1 METIKRKLSP
11 DEEKRFVG
19 NGCQK
24 PVRQIMLWG
33 KDQKANPCLLILYG
47 EQEPEY
53 IVNHSRYSWNID
65 GYVLQQTVDY
75 THYAVFHGMNG
86 HLPSIPSVNYIKDS
100 KDSYA
105 LCTRKGYRTSVVE
118 WEWNNQERNYIT
130 KRKVNE
136 KYKIKEFYPVEGH
149 ICFDYYESHSYQ
161 DYVAYLK
168 ENHIV
173 FQDCE
178 VLENPSDLFGF
189 AENSIYDQTVIDM
202 FSKSRV
208 YGRQKAL
215 KQFMESNPSVEEY
228 ETLLKI
234 ASIELACGIF
244 QELTIAKNP
253 ILLKQAKEIYK
264 SKDLWGESAYHTGLK
279 RFLKLYIDVFDEK
292 LMQKQKDAVYRSLPE
307 MDFHVTQLD
316 GEPITEEELK
326 KRFDT
331 EELSY
336 AYFRMYEI
344 SGWYFGNRKL
354 YDKNTYTDGKYFKK
368 MAFKHTIQTAKA
380 YDMADAIGKIAYCLD
395 TPRTTYFLKSTG
407 QGRTYDYFVRYLR
420 RTIDTYQK
428 TDETKFIAAAK
439 ELLSSY
445 TNDDG
450 MQGFN
455 FDYYYQYNYF
465 FNRYFA
471 AKIKEG
477 IQPQEDVWDR
487 HLDDVVEIAKN
498 AKSIPTSKF
507 CDIVIRK
514 AYQNHKFDNYSLKDL
529 IALTQIPYQ
538 KTAELFEKLV
548 LPKLEALQEFDG
560 ELMLSL
566 MDTVLVNLQRAAEDY
581 FVRTDGKFSPENT
594 AQMFRLNSFEKWL
607 MIIKKN
613 VHDFTPKE
621 YIVFLKNFLMQN
633 EYFINSKKELSDNV
647 KTFLKNSV
655 AVLNQATKE
664 EKQDIVQYLVSTL
677 YQKQE
682 LIDFMTEM
690 VEGILFQMPYDEL
703 KEILQ
708 HVTFKNNML
717 QERTRNTVALLRAIK
732 EDRVCK
738 DTVLLSI
745 LDTGSAQQ
753 VKVLT
758 EVAEQLK
765 TQFSNAALLLLFE
778 SNVYALN
785 QTAKTVFESMEP
797 NQREKLHMALIDS
810 PLEKVHQ
817 YALEKLDTWYGNKIP
832 KTFLYRMLEH
842 PSIAVKTFLSE
853 KMEKAFSNLKEVQ
866 PDLYLYYVKT
876 LLYLPNKV
884 SKSKDEVYD
893 TIPVFLSYCPEKRK
907 EIEDILLDIG
917 STHVKLNSEK
927 ALVTFAKIQRGVCNL

>member
-11 DEEKRFVG
+11 EEQKRFVR
-19 NGCQK
+19 NGYQK
-24 PVRQIMLWG
+24 PVRQILLWG
-33 KDQKANPCLLILYG
+33 QDQKANPCLLILYG

-65 GYVLQQTVDY
+65 GYVLQSTVDY
-75 THYAVFHGMNG
+75 THYAVFHGKNG
-86 HLPSIPSVNYIKDS
+86 HLPSIPSVNYLKDS
-100 KDSYA
+100 NA
-105 LCTRKGYRTSVVE
+105 LCTRKGYHRSGIE
-118 WEWNNQERNYIT
+118 WEWNNEERHYIQ
-130 KRKVNE
+130 KRIIDP
-136 KYKIKEFYPVEGH
+136 KYKIQEFYPVKGN

-161 DYVAYLK
+161 DYVTYLK

-178 VLENPSDLFGF
+178 VIENPSDLFGF
-189 AENSIYDQTVIDM
+189 AENSIYSQTVIDI
-202 FSKSRV
+202 FSKPNV

-215 KQFMESNPSVEEY
+215 QQFMEKNPSVEEY

-234 ASIELACGIF
+234 ASVELACGIF

-253 ILLKQAKEIYK
+253 ILLKQAKEIQQT
-264 SKDLWGESAYHTGLK
+264 KDLWAEEAYHKGLK
-279 RFLKLYIDVFDEK
+279 RFLKQYIDVFNEK
-292 LMQKQKDAVYRSLPE
+292 LMQKQKDQIYASLPE
-307 MDFHVTQLD
+307 MDFHVTYLD
-316 GEPITEEELK
+316 EDPITDEELK
-326 KRFDT
+326 KRFNT
-331 EELSY
+331 EELAY

-344 SGWYFGNRKL
+344 DGWYFGNRKL
-354 YDKNTYTDGKYFKK
+354 YDKNTYTDGRYFKK
-368 MAFKHTIQTAKA
+368 IPFKSTIQTAKA

-395 TPRTTYFLKSTG
+395 TPRTTYFLKRSG
-407 QGRTYDYFVRYLR
+407 EGKAYEYFVRYLR
-420 RTIDTYQK
+420 RTIDAYQK

-439 ELLSSY
+439 EMLSSY

-455 FDYYYQYNYF
+455 FNYYYEYNYF
-465 FNRYFA
+465 FNRYFT

-487 HLDDVVEIAKN
+487 HLEDVVEIAKN
-498 AKSIPTSKF
+498 AKSTPTSQF

-514 AYQNHKFDNYSLKDL
+514 AYQNHKFDDYSLKDL
-529 IALTQIPYQ
+529 ILLTQIPYQ

-581 FVRTDGKFSPENT
+581 FVRTDGKFSPENV
-594 AQMFRLNSFEKWL
+594 ADMFRLNSFEKWL

-613 VHDFTPKE
+613 IHDFTPKE
-621 YIVFLKNFLMQN
+621 YIVFLKSFLTQN
-633 EYFINSKKELSDNV
+633 EYIINSKKEFPDNV
-647 KTFLKNSV
+647 KEFLKNSIS
-655 AVLNQATKE
+655 VLHHADIE
-664 EKQDIVQYLVSTL
+664 EKQDIIQYLVSLL

-682 LIDFMTEM
+682 FADFITEM
-690 VEGILFQMPYDEL
+690 IEGILFQTSYDEL
-703 KEILQ
+703 KDILQ
-708 HVTFKNNML
+708 HVTFKSSML
-717 QERTRNTVALLRAIK
+717 TEKIRNTIALLRAIK
-732 EDRVCK
+732 ESKVCK

-745 LDTGSAQQ
+745 LDNGSAHQI
-753 VKVLT
+753 KALT
-758 EVAEQLK
+758 EVSERWKA
-765 TQFSNAALLLLFE
+765 QFSDSALLLLFE

-785 QTAKTVFESMEP
+785 QTAQSVFEAMELE
-797 NQREKLHMALIDS
+797 QREKLHMLLIDS
-810 PLEKVHQ
+810 PVERVHK

-842 PSIAVKTFLSE
+842 PCIAVKTFLSA

-893 TIPVFLSYCPEKRK
+893 TIPVFLNYCPEKKK
-907 EIEDILLDIG
+907 EIEEILLDIG
-917 STHVKLNSEK
+917 STNVKVNSEK
-927 ALVTFAKIQRGVCNL
+927 ALVTFAKIQKGVCNL